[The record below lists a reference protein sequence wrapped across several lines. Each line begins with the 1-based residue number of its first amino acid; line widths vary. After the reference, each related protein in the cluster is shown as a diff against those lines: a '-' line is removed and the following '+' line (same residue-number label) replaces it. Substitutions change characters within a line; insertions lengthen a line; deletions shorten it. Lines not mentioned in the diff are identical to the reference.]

1 MKGSELKN
9 LFLHHVGQTSGEPMG
24 ISIERAEGCIIHST
38 DGREYLDC
46 ISGISVASLGHSH
59 PRIVEAVQKQ
69 AASYMHTMVYGEH
82 VQGPQVR
89 LARAITQAIGCGLD
103 SVYFV
108 NSGSEAIEAALKLA
122 KRATG
127 RRQTVS
133 FKGAYH
139 GSSHGAL
146 SLMGDQHFSNG
157 YLPLVPGNTVLDYN
171 DIQGIQ
177 RIGAE
182 HAAVVVEV
190 IQSES
195 GYCPA
200 EEQFLL
206 SLQERCRSVGALLIL
221 DEIQTGFGRSGPL
234 FAFQDTAL
242 KPDMV
247 AMAKAMGGGMP
258 LGGIAASKKLMDHF
272 TEHPVLGHITTFGGH
287 PVSCAAAL
295 ASLGVWQ
302 EEIDK
307 GRAQAI
313 EKGLR
318 ERLAD
323 IPQTHISGKG
333 AMLALHLGSS
343 KRMWDNVHRAWEKG
357 LLIDWFLYNDA
368 AFRLAPPLIITD
380 EQLDVISETLHELLA

>member
-1 MKGSELKN
+1 M
-9 LFLHHVGQTSGEPMG
+9 P
-24 ISIERAEGCIIHST
+24 R
-38 DGREYLDC
+38 C

-59 PRIVEAVQKQ
+59 PGSLGRRNRRRLICTPCMWRAC
-69 AASYMHTMVYGEH
+69 A
-82 VQGPQVR
+82 GPPVR
-89 LARAITQAIGCGLD
+89 LARAITQASGCG
-103 SVYFV
+103 VEAGYFV
-108 NSGSEAIEAALKLA
+108 TSGSEAIEAALKLA

-127 RRQTVS
+127 RRQTIS

-157 YLPLVPGNTVLDYN
+157 YLPLVPGNTVLGYN

-200 EEQFLL
+200 NEQFLL
-206 SLQERCRSVGALLIL
+206 TLQERCRAVGALLIL

-234 FAFQDTAL
+234 FAFQDTVL
-242 KPDMV
+242 QPDMV

-272 TEHPVLGHITTFGGH
+272 TEHPVLGHITTFMAIQELCMSW
-287 PVSCAAAL
+287 PPLAARKRSTRVVLRRRERAEG
-295 ASLGVWQ
+295 A
-302 EEIDK
+302 I
-307 GRAQAI
+307 GRYSATISVESERCRPAPGKLKTHVGQRP
-313 EKGLR
+313 KGL
-318 ERLAD
+318 
-323 IPQTHISGKG
+323 G
-333 AMLALHLGSS
+333 
-343 KRMWDNVHRAWEKG
+343 KG
-357 LLIDWFLYNDA
+357 LLIDWFLYNEA
-368 AFRLAPPLIITD
+368 AFA
-380 EQLDVISETLHELLA
+380 

>member
-1 MKGSELKN
+1 
-9 LFLHHVGQTSGEPMG
+9 MG
-24 ISIERAEGCIIHST
+24 ISIERAEGCIIHSA

-59 PRIVEAVQKQ
+59 PRIVQAVQEQ

-89 LARAITQAIGCGLD
+89 LARAITEVIGCGLD

-177 RIGAE
+177 RIGSE

-200 EEQFLL
+200 DEQFLL
-206 SLQERCRSVGALLIL
+206 SLQERCRSVGSLLIL

-234 FAFQDTAL
+234 FAFQDTTL
-242 KPDMV
+242 QPDMV

-313 EKGLR
+313 ERGLR
-318 ERLAD
+318 KRLAD
-323 IPQTHISGKG
+323 IPKTHISGKG

-343 KRMWDNVHRAWEKG
+343 KRMWDNVHRAWGKG
-357 LLIDWFLYNDA
+357 LLIDWFLYNEA

-380 EQLDVISETLHELLA
+380 QQLDMISDTLHELLA